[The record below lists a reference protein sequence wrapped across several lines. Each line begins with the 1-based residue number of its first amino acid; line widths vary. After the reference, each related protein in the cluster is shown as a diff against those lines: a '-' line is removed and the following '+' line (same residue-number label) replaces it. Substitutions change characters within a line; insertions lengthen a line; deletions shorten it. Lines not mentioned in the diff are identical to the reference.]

1 MISPINSLKDRV
13 IIILF
18 TLFINTLSFTQ
29 ETLSI
34 EDIKNLSY
42 NKKIDNKLVDS
53 LISKEKN
60 FNDKKN
66 LYHNFSRFFR
76 VTGNNKLAIKYGNKE
91 LDYFE
96 KLKLKN
102 KKYHI
107 ALHLI
112 GCYYHDNGQ
121 YEKAIEALKKS
132 TNLNIYPKKSAQS
145 LCMLGS
151 CFRAKGDIKKS
162 LDYYKKGINS
172 LKKLNNKKSIITHSI
187 NLALTCNFS
196 NNTSE
201 IKDGVN
207 YLLKADSLIKNYSNS
222 IVFLDIFNINNSLG
236 NLYSKSQIFNFQ
248 KSKHHY
254 LKSLKISEKE
264 KNPFFISLASMN
276 YGELLLKTKSD
287 SSIFYLKKSLNQN
300 IKKNQNYTILS
311 SEIHR
316 NISNYFFWKNDLIK
330 ALESI
335 NTSLKISLDLNKND
349 TYPSRIQLLKTT
361 DRLNISKA
369 LNTKIKVLNQ
379 LYLKNKDSKYLTQII
394 ETVNIS
400 DQLIEIILEDSTEAS
415 TQFSW
420 RNDVSKI
427 YNYGVYAAKLLGDDN
442 LQFQYL
448 EKNKAFL
455 LTQSINDNN
464 YSLNLPNHIV
474 NEELRYKK
482 QILQLEN
489 QVSNTETKQLK
500 DSLFDIKFAYQNFK
514 DSIQKVYPQHF
525 ESKAK
530 VKLTSLQNVRQQID
544 DKTVVVSYAIQ
555 DDETTTINI
564 SSGLLITK
572 DKTIPF
578 SIANVKKLKD
588 DLHVYRQLISKPLS
602 SKKEIQQYNTIANSL
617 YNSLF
622 PSEEVKNLI
631 QNKKVVIIPDDNL
644 QNIPFEAFIT
654 DTTSN
659 RFLIEDTDISY
670 AYSMSFLNVNNNISR
685 VSEKDFAGFAPIE
698 FQNKNLATLQYSAE
712 EINSI
717 NANLNGT
724 TFTGADVTKDSFFT
738 NASNAKIIHLATH
751 ADVSQKPVIHFS
763 KDSLNLHELYTYKN
777 NADLVVL
784 SACETNVGELKKGE
798 GILNLA
804 RGFFYSGSK
813 SVVSSLWK
821 VNDAATTEL
830 MTDFYTNLKDH
841 QSKSEAL
848 NNAKRKYLK
857 THSLSEKSPYY
868 WASFILIG
876 DTAPTFE
883 NSNLIYWGLISVAIF
898 SLFLILFF
906 KKIKSK

>member
-1 MISPINSLKDRV
+1 MIKHRKFLSSIFILLCVYNSFSQYYTTQDIISLNKKKELTIFFIDSISNSIQTIEKKGLFYNSLSNFFFK
-13 IIILF
+13 
-18 TLFINTLSFTQ
+18 Q
-29 ETLSI
+29 
-34 EDIKNLSY
+34 
-42 NKKIDNKLVDS
+42 KKIRK
-53 LISKEKN
+53 
-60 FNDKKN
+60 
-66 LYHNFSRFFR
+66 
-76 VTGNNKLAIKYGNKE
+76 AIKYEKKE
-91 LDYFE
+91 LDLYINNGIKDANYHNAIYVLGYYY
-96 KLKLKN
+96 KLN
-102 KKYHI
+102 KEY
-107 ALHLI
+107 
-112 GCYYHDNGQ
+112 
-121 YEKAIEALKKS
+121 KKCLS
-132 TNLNIYPKKSAQS
+132 
-145 LCMLGS
+145 
-151 CFRAKGDIKKS
+151 
-162 LDYYKKGINS
+162 YYKKAA
-172 LKKLNNKKSIITHSI
+172 KLNLFPKKKAQALCEIGFIYRIKGKYLESFNFYMKGLKLLQEKGTQNNLIVNSI
-187 NLALTCNFS
+187 NLGLTCS
-196 NNTSE
+196 NIESKKHILTGIKYLKKAIQIINKNPRLNTP
-201 IKDGVN
+201 
-207 YLLKADSLIKNYSNS
+207 YKNYAIYTSLANLS
-222 IVFLDIFNINNSLG
+222 IKPQINNLKQATKYYKYLINFAENKKN
-236 NLYSKSQIFNFQ
+236 NLFQ
-248 KSKHHY
+248 
-254 LKSLKISEKE
+254 
-264 KNPFFISLASMN
+264 SMAYIN
-276 YGELLLKTKSD
+276 YGELLYRKQKD
-287 SSIFYLKKSLNQN
+287 SCLYFLKKSINLNVKPELYN
-300 IKKNQNYTILS
+300 TLIKAESY
-311 SEIHR
+311 R
-316 NISNYFFWKNDLIK
+316 NIANYYLWKNDLIK

-335 NTSLKISLDLNKND
+335 NTSLKISLNLNKND
-349 TYPSRIQLLKTT
+349 TYPTRIQLLKTT

-442 LQFQYL
+442 LQFQYS

-474 NEELRYKK
+474 NEELSYKK

-489 QVSNTETKQLK
+489 QVLNTEIKQLK

-530 VKLTSLQNVRQQID
+530 VKLTSLQNVQQQID
-544 DKTVVVSYAIQ
+544 NETVIVSYAIQ
-555 DDETTTINI
+555 DDETTAINI
-564 SSGLLITK
+564 SSGLLIGK

-578 SIANVKKLKD
+578 SIANIKKLKD
-588 DLHVYRQLISKPLS
+588 DLHVYRQLISKPLNG
-602 SKKEIQQYNTIANSL
+602 KKEIQQYNTIANSL

-659 RFLIEDTDISY
+659 RFLIEDTNISY
-670 AYSMSFLNVNNNISR
+670 AYSMSFLNVNNKISR

-717 NANLNGT
+717 NNNLNGT

-751 ADVSQKPVIHFS
+751 ADVSKKPVIHFS

-821 VNDAATTEL
+821 VNDAATTGL

-848 NNAKRKYLK
+848 NNAKRKYLN

-883 NSNLIYWGLISVAIF
+883 SNKFMYWISLGFIGL
-898 SLFLILFF
+898 LLLFF
-906 KKIKSK
+906 ISKKLTNRGK

>member
-1 MISPINSLKDRV
+1 MNLRIFFFLLIYFLNFSSFSQNNLNIEKILIQKDFNE
-13 IIILF
+13 IKTDSIL
-18 TLFINTLSFTQ
+18 NTLK
-29 ETLSI
+29 I
-34 EDIKNLSY
+34 SY
-42 NKKIDNKLVDS
+42 EK
-53 LISKEKN
+53 SKVA
-60 FNDKKN
+60 
-66 LYHNFSRFFR
+66 HNFSRFFYKKQ
-76 VTGNNKLAIKYGNKE
+76 NYHLALKYGKIELNILNELNLINK
-91 LDYFE
+91 DYH
-96 KLKLKN
+96 N
-102 KKYHI
+102 
-107 ALHLI
+107 ALHLL
-112 GCYYHDNGQ
+112 GKYLALNNERD
-121 YEKAIEALKKS
+121 KAKSILKES
-132 TNLNIYPKKSAQS
+132 SNLNIYPKKAAQS
-145 LCMLGS
+145 LCEIGKLL
-151 CFRAKGDIKKS
+151 RAEGNYSESINY
-162 LDYYKKGINS
+162 LIKGIEL
-172 LKKLNNKKSIITHSI
+172 LKIHGKKTSILTHCI
-187 NLALTCNFS
+187 NLSFSSNFS
-196 NNTSE
+196 NIKSE
-201 IKDGVN
+201 I
-207 YLLKADSLIKNYSNS
+207 YLGIKYLNLAKQ
-222 IVFLDIFNINNSLG
+222 IILDDKIDQHKL
-236 NLYSKSQIFNFQ
+236 NLVYTGLANHYSKKQIYDFKKARYFYNKVIS
-248 KSKHHY
+248 KSKKESNIFF
-254 LKSLKISEKE
+254 LSL
-264 KNPFFISLASMN
+264 NYMN
-276 YGELLLKTKSD
+276 LGELFLSKQSD
-287 SSIFYLKKSLNQN
+287 SSIFFLQKSLE
-300 IKKNQNYTILS
+300 KNRTLNNKPLNT
-311 SEIHR
+311 EIHR
-316 NISNYFFWKNDLIK
+316 NIANYHLLKNNLF
-330 ALESI
+330 ESLKNI
-335 NTSLKISLDLNKND
+335 NTSLKASFQLNKKN
-349 TYPSRIQLLKTT
+349 TVPTKFQLLKTNN
-361 DRLNISKA
+361 RLNISKA
-369 LNTKIKVLNQ
+369 LNTKIRILNQ

-427 YNYGVYAAKLLGDDN
+427 YNYGVYAAKLLDDDN

-474 NEELRYKK
+474 NEQLSYKK

-489 QVSNTETKQLK
+489 QVLNTETKKLK
-500 DSLFDIKFAYQNFK
+500 DSLFDLKFAYQNFK

-530 VKLTSLQNVRQQID
+530 VKLTSLQNVRQQIN
-544 DKTVVVSYAIQ
+544 DKTVIVSYAIQ
-555 DDETTTINI
+555 DNETTAINI
-564 SSGLLITK
+564 SSGLLIGK

-578 SIANVKKLKD
+578 SIANIKKLKE
-588 DLHVYRQLISKPLS
+588 DLHVYRKLISKPLN

-622 PSEEVKNLI
+622 PSEEIKNLI
-631 QNKKVVIIPDDNL
+631 QNKKIVIIPDDNL
-644 QNIPFEAFIT
+644 QNIPFEAFVT

-685 VSEKDFAGFAPIE
+685 VSKKDFAGFAPIE

-717 NANLNGT
+717 NNNLNGT
-724 TFTGADVTKDSFFT
+724 TYTGTDVTKDSFFT

-751 ADVSQKPVIHFS
+751 ADVSKKPVIHFS

-830 MTDFYTNLKDH
+830 MTDFYSNLKDH

-848 NNAKRKYLK
+848 NNAKRKYLN

-883 NSNLIYWGLISVAIF
+883 NSNLIYWIFLGFIGLLLLVFISKK
-898 SLFLILFF
+898 LINRG
-906 KKIKSK
+906 K

>member
-1 MISPINSLKDRV
+1 M
-13 IIILF
+13 ILF
-18 TLFINTLSFTQ
+18 LIFTNFKIFSQ
-29 ETLSI
+29 FNSAK
-34 EDIKNLSY
+34 DIFEY
-42 NKKIDNKLVDS
+42 NKHYSLNVKKTDS
-53 LISKEKN
+53 ILSNNYKSEEIKALKTS
-60 FNDKKN
+60 
-66 LYHNFSRFFR
+66 LFSRFFYR
-76 VTGNNKLAIKYGNKE
+76 IKDLKSAINYSEKSVKLFEKNNIKSKEYHNSLYLLGLFKLYNNEVDNAIIHFKKASNLNLYIKKKGQALCQLGTCYQYLGDLKKSI
-91 LDYFE
+91 DYFE
-96 KLKLKN
+96 KGIK
-102 KKYHI
+102 I
-107 ALHLI
+107 
-112 GCYYHDNGQ
+112 
-121 YEKAIEALKKS
+121 LKKEG
-132 TNLNIYPKKSAQS
+132 KKSSIVAQCINMS
-145 LCMLGS
+145 AS
-151 CFRAKGDIKKS
+151 SNFIDEKSKIKI
-162 LDYYKKGINS
+162 GIR
-172 LKKLNNKKSIITHSI
+172 
-187 NLALTCNFS
+187 
-196 NNTSE
+196 
-201 IKDGVN
+201 
-207 YLLKADSLIKNYSNS
+207 YLIYADSLIKANPKKIKRSLINNIYTNLANLYAKPQISNYNKAKFYYSLAIKKAILNRNNFFIYLNYMNYGEFLLKNNKDSSKYYLIKS
-222 IVFLDIFNINNSLG
+222 INKNPSLSAYDTIVKAESHRNLSEFYLIEENYNESLKNINNSLS
-236 NLYSKSQIFNFQ
+236 LSFNT
-248 KSKHHY
+248 HNAIPE
-254 LKSLKISEKE
+254 KIK
-264 KNPFFISLASMN
+264 
-276 YGELLLKTKSD
+276 
-287 SSIFYLKKSLNQN
+287 
-300 IKKNQNYTILS
+300 
-311 SEIHR
+311 
-316 NISNYFFWKNDLIK
+316 LIK
-330 ALESI
+330 TNRRS
-335 NTSLKISLDLNKND
+335 
-349 TYPSRIQLLKTT
+349 
-361 DRLNISKA
+361 NILKA
-369 LNTKIKVLNQ
+369 LYTKIKILNR
-379 LYLKNKDSKYLTQII
+379 LYLENKDSRYLTQII

-427 YNYGVYAAKLLGDDN
+427 YNYGIYAAKLLGDDN

-474 NEELRYKK
+474 NEELHYKK

-500 DSLFDIKFAYQNFK
+500 DSLFDLKFAYQNFK

-530 VKLTSLQNVRQQID
+530 VKLTSLQNVRQQIN
-544 DKTVVVSYAIQ
+544 DKTVIVSYAIQ
-555 DDETTTINI
+555 NNETTAINI
-564 SSGLLITK
+564 SSGLLIAK

-578 SIANVKKLKD
+578 SIPNIKKLKE
-588 DLHVYRQLISKPLS
+588 DLHLYRQLISKPLN
-602 SKKEIQQYNTIANSL
+602 SKKEVQQYNTIGNSL

-622 PSEEVKNLI
+622 PSEEIKNLI

-644 QNIPFEAFIT
+644 QNIPFEAFVT

-659 RFLIEDTDISY
+659 RFLIEDTDVSY

-717 NANLNGT
+717 NDNLNGT
-724 TFTGADVTKDSFFT
+724 IFTGADVTKDSFFT

-751 ADVSQKPVIHFS
+751 ADVSKKPVIHFS

-804 RGFFYSGSK
+804 RSFFYSGSK

-830 MTDFYTNLKDH
+830 MTNFYSNLKDH

-883 NSNLIYWGLISVAIF
+883 NNNFIYWVFLGFV
-898 SLFLILFF
+898 SLFLLVFIS
-906 KKIKSK
+906 KKLINRGK